1 MCIIYCRVLKFVWL
15 LVLNI
20 MQLRILTCEIETIT
34 FYKHTFR
41 FCAKN
46 WNAQLQNAGDVVVL

>member
-1 MCIIYCRVLKFVWL
+1 MGFIYCRVMNFVWL

-20 MQLRILTCEIETIT
+20 LELRILTREIETIT

-41 FCAKN
+41 FCEKN
-46 WNAQLQNAGDVVVL
+46 WNAQLQNASEVAVL